1 MQSFVFEMHNH
12 SHDHDLKIDRAFK
25 IGLILNLALVI
36 TQAIFGFLSNSLAL
50 LADAGHNLGDVLGLA
65 IAWGAV
71 WLARRRPS
79 VRHTYGLRKASIFSP
94 LLNSSLLLGVTAFL
108 GLEAIQRALHPQPV
122 AGNTVIIVAL
132 VGVVI
137 NGLTAKLLHGGH
149 DHHDVNRQGAFLHM
163 LADMLV
169 SVGVVMSGVVIT
181 LTGWQWVDPLT
192 TGIIAIVIL
201 ISTTKLFQT
210 SLNLALDG
218 VPGHIDLAAIQTYLS
233 ELPGVGSIHD
243 CHVWA
248 MSSTEPALTVHLVML
263 AGVPQA
269 DFLSRVSHD
278 LHQQFGIEHSTIQL
292 ETGSSLLPCAQA
304 NCGI

>member
-1 MQSFVFEMHNH
+1 MHNH
-12 SHDHDLKIDRAFK
+12 SHSHDTPTPDRAFK
-25 IGLILNLALVI
+25 IGLILNLLLVI
-36 TQAIFGFLSNSLAL
+36 AQVIFGLLSNSLAL
-50 LADAGHNLGDVLGLA
+50 LADAGHNLSDVLGLL

-79 VRHTYGLRKASIFSP
+79 IRHTYGLRKASIFSP

-122 AGNTVIIVAL
+122 AGNMVIIVAAI
-132 VGVVI
+132 GVVI
-137 NGLTAKLLHGGH
+137 NGLTAKLLHGNH
-149 DHHDVNRQGAFLHM
+149 DHDVNRQGAFLHM

-169 SVGVVMSGVVIT
+169 SVGVVISGVVIT

-192 TGIIAIVIL
+192 TGAIAIVIL
-201 ISTTKLFQT
+201 LGTTKLFQE

-218 VPGHIDLAAIQTYLS
+218 VPTQIDLPAIQTYLL

-269 DFLSRVSHD
+269 DFLSRVNHD
-278 LHQQFGIEHSTIQL
+278 LHNKFGIEHSTIQL

>member
-1 MQSFVFEMHNH
+1 MHNH
-12 SHDHDLKIDRAFK
+12 SHSHDRDLKIDRAFK
-25 IGLILNLALVI
+25 IGLVLNLVLVI
-36 TQAIFGFLSNSLAL
+36 TQAIFGLLSNSLAL
-50 LADAGHNLGDVLGLA
+50 LADAGHNLSDVLGLL

-94 LLNSSLLLGVTAFL
+94 LLNSSLLFGVTAFL

-132 VGVVI
+132 AGVVI

-169 SVGVVMSGVVIT
+169 SVGVVISGVVIT

-201 ISTTKLFQT
+201 ISTTQLFQT

-263 AGVPQA
+263 AGIPQA

-278 LHQQFGIEHSTIQL
+278 LHNQFGIEHSTIQL

>member
-1 MQSFVFEMHNH
+1 MHNH

-25 IGLILNLALVI
+25 IGLVLNLALVI

-50 LADAGHNLGDVLGLA
+50 LADAGHNLSDVLGLL
-65 IAWGAV
+65 IAWGAM

-79 VRHTYGLRKASIFSP
+79 LRHTYGLRKASIFSP
-94 LLNSSLLLGVTAFL
+94 LLNSSLLIGVTAFL
-108 GLEAIQRALHPQPV
+108 GLEAMQRFLHPQPV
-122 AGNTVIIVAL
+122 AGITVMIVA
-132 VGVVI
+132 GAGIVI
-137 NGLTAKLLHGGH
+137 NGMTALMLHQKH
-149 DHHDVNRQGAFLHM
+149 DHDINRQGAFQHM
-163 LADMLV
+163 FADMLV
-169 SVGVVMSGVVIT
+169 SIGVVFSGAMT
-181 LTGWQWVDPLT
+181 WATGWQWVDPLT
-192 TGIIAIVIL
+192 SGAIAIVIL
-201 ISTTKLFQT
+201 LGAVQLFQT

-218 VPGHIDLAAIQTYLS
+218 VPRQIDLPAIQAYLS

-278 LHQQFGIEHSTIQL
+278 LHSKFGIEHSTIQL
-292 ETGSSLLPCAQA
+292 ETGSSFLPCAQA